1 MTTNLQIGK
10 KAPDF
15 SLKNDEN
22 ASISLKDF
30 LGKTIVLYF
39 YPKDDTP
46 GCTKEACD
54 FRDSL
59 TRLSAA
65 GAVVLGISKDS
76 VKSHQKFKE
85 KYELPFMLLA
95 DVDKE
100 ACEQYQVLV
109 EKSRY
114 GKKYIGIERSTFL
127 IDAKGV
133 IQAIW
138 RDVKVDGHVDEVL
151 CAIKANN

>member
-1 MTTNLQIGK
+1 MTTTLQIGK

-22 ASISLKDF
+22 ISISLKDF
-30 LGKTIVLYF
+30 LGKTVVLYF

-127 IDAKGV
+127 IDTKGV

-151 CAIKANN
+151 CAIKPNN

>member
-1 MTTNLQIGK
+1 MTTTLQVGK

-22 ASISLKDF
+22 TSISLKDF

-59 TRLSAA
+59 AKLSAA
-65 GAVVLGISKDS
+65 ETVVLGISKDT

-85 KYELPFMLLA
+85 KYQLPFILLA

-100 ACEQYQVLV
+100 VCQQYQVLI

-138 RDVKVDGHVDEVL
+138 RNVKVDGHVDEVL
-151 CAIKANN
+151 CAINNH